1 MVSVK
6 KTCAV
11 MSYFYPSVS
20 MLLIRGSLYID
31 FVKDDHLKKPRTNV
45 NLLHAHLLMA
55 VFKKL

>member
-1 MVSVK
+1 
-6 KTCAV
+6 

-31 FVKDDHLKKPRTNV
+31 FMKDDYLKKPRTNV